1 MNNLGKTLVDSLN
14 RMTLIQTHYE
24 VLTTNLLELFANPEI
39 HKYINHQSLNQIFK
53 YFVDNAEIWTGVKG
67 ALFKII
73 NMSGKV
79 SNKQIGGGGN
89 GHLLYWL
96 LILLMMASFNFSQLV
111 DTKKRYD
118 VTSLHESIENKLFT
132 NNAGLSVVVPD
143 AIQHTFFGL
152 TIPNSIALDYSK
164 MFSTFSKDT
173 STLVGRLR
181 KHCGDA
187 ALRDPGRRHAEFTSQ
202 MDGKVSATIIQG
214 ETLVTPVIACH
225 SIPSK
230 LFEFNT
236 QTGEIAY
243 FRSEFTFGE
252 IKTII
257 SETATNMDNVINTD
271 RMTGDST
278 SSDLK
283 NAYNKIVL
291 ILNTLDEVDK
301 LMHLQGIPEIVSDN
315 SILASDRESALKE
328 YLDSIVE
335 ILKYGA
341 EISGKTDVSTY
352 IQTMDAVKK
361 ADEQKELAE
370 MRSGIRQV
378 ERDARQID
386 SDATR
391 EDRVASVKNAYGEIV
406 DPLSTF
412 GTSLLNTT
420 VSATEKMVDA
430 AGDVIFSP
438 FAFVDKGL
446 KRLRHLIVDNGFIL
460 FIALLG
466 AAVTGII
473 SIKIVKT
480 GTIKIR
486 TTIKEIILSPITIPF
501 RIGKRIYN
509 KIFYRLDKE
518 TLITEIEDAQ
528 APLAVQQVLLPP
540 APALQS
546 QEIDMGA
553 VRARLLKKKQLTDR
567 IKKLEDQI
575 INVGPLD
582 NNERVMRVKLLN
594 STIENIK
601 KELGTLN
608 ASGITRRVKRNK
620 KYPTK
625 NKKYGKLR
633 KLTKHKKRGTKRK

>member
-1 MNNLGKTLVDSLN
+1 M
-14 RMTLIQTHYE
+14 
-24 VLTTNLLELFANPEI
+24 
-39 HKYINHQSLNQIFK
+39 
-53 YFVDNAEIWTGVKG
+53 
-67 ALFKII
+67 
-73 NMSGKV
+73 
-79 SNKQIGGGGN
+79 
-89 GHLLYWL
+89 
-96 LILLMMASFNFSQLV
+96 
-111 DTKKRYD
+111 
-118 VTSLHESIENKLFT
+118 
-132 NNAGLSVVVPD
+132 
-143 AIQHTFFGL
+143 
-152 TIPNSIALDYSK
+152 
-164 MFSTFSKDT
+164 
-173 STLVGRLR
+173 
-181 KHCGDA
+181 
-187 ALRDPGRRHAEFTSQ
+187 
-202 MDGKVSATIIQG
+202 
-214 ETLVTPVIACH
+214 
-225 SIPSK
+225 
-230 LFEFNT
+230 
-236 QTGEIAY
+236 
-243 FRSEFTFGE
+243 
-252 IKTII
+252 
-257 SETATNMDNVINTD
+257 
-271 RMTGDST
+271 
-278 SSDLK
+278 
-283 NAYNKIVL
+283 
-291 ILNTLDEVDK
+291 
-301 LMHLQGIPEIVSDN
+301 
-315 SILASDRESALKE
+315 
-328 YLDSIVE
+328 
-335 ILKYGA
+335 
-341 EISGKTDVSTY
+341 
-352 IQTMDAVKK
+352 
-361 ADEQKELAE
+361 
-370 MRSGIRQV
+370 
-378 ERDARQID
+378 
-386 SDATR
+386 
-391 EDRVASVKNAYGEIV
+391 ASVKNAYGEIV

-528 APLAVQQVLLPP
+528 APLAVQQVLPPVPPPAVAVQQVLLPP